1 MSKVYHGSIE
11 EVKSPEI
18 RQPNRS
24 LDYGSGFYTTTSYE
38 QAKKWVERRMKDKG
52 VSVGYI
58 NVYELDDDVVKDMKS
73 LFFKKPTEE
82 WVNFVM
88 KNRTEREFCH
98 DYDIVYGPVAD
109 DSVYTQFTLYEG
121 GIISMPT
128 LIQELKTYKLV
139 DQYLFHTEKS
149 LQAIKF
155 VESKKYQDMSA
166 KITQDNLYMLL
177 PLKIG
182 WLAPWLSEDKGISLT
197 EAIKRIYRSKLYKK
211 LSTESTQYWHL
222 GPVDLYNE
230 LKKEF

>member
-24 LDYGSGFYTTTSYE
+24 LDYGSYTTTSYE

-52 VSVGYI
+52 VSVGYV
-58 NVYELDDDVVKDMKS
+58 NVYELDDDVIKDMKS

-98 DYDIVYGPVAD
+98 

-155 VESKKYQDMSA
+155 VESKII
-166 KITQDNLYMLL
+166 KI
-177 PLKIG
+177 
-182 WLAPWLSEDKGISLT
+182 
-197 EAIKRIYRSKLYKK
+197 
-211 LSTESTQYWHL
+211 
-222 GPVDLYNE
+222 
-230 LKKEF
+230 